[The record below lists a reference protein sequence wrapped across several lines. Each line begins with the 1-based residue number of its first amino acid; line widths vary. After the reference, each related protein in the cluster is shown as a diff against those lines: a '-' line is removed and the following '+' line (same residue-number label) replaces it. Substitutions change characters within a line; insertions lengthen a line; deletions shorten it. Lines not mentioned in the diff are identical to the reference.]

1 MEERRK
7 AFGYL
12 ARRGHGTPGGGEEA
26 RGGGARVG
34 ATQSGRRMG
43 WGRVGGG
50 GSEPA
55 IFRFHDEFSRLACC
69 ETEGGGGA
77 SGREKKGTGIIIANY
92 ERVFVL
98 T

>member
-1 MEERRK
+1 VEERRK

-43 WGRVGGG
+43 WGRVGGDP
-50 GSEPA
+50 SPLYFA
-55 IFRFHDEFSRLACC
+55 STTSSLASPVARRK
-69 ETEGGGGA
+69 EEVGRVEGRRRGL
-77 SGREKKGTGIIIANY
+77 E
-92 ERVFVL
+92 
-98 T
+98 